1 MFGVGSSQKL
11 LVQRKKNHMIWCGV
25 VTVGWSSV
33 TAGRCPGVLCSLP
46 GLGLG
51 GEGAPAPAVAE
62 DLHRKWDPLFQ
73 SAPRVMWCYT
83 WELAFDPM
91 LICKWL
97 WEPLPAKILA
107 QVSRQ

>member
-11 LVQRKKNHMIWCGV
+11 LVQRKKKNRMFDGMIWCGV

-51 GEGAPAPAVAE
+51 GEGAPAPAVAG
-62 DLHRKWDPLFQ
+62 DLHRKWDPLF
-73 SAPRVMWCYT
+73 
-83 WELAFDPM
+83 
-91 LICKWL
+91 
-97 WEPLPAKILA
+97 
-107 QVSRQ
+107 